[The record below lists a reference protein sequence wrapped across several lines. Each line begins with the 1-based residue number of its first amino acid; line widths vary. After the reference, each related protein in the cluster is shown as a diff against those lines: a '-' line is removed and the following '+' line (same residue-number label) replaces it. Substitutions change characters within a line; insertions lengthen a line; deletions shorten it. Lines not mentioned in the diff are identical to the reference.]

1 MKKLI
6 LYIAESLDG
15 FIAGPNH
22 EMDWLFV
29 DQDYGFN
36 DFLAQIDTV
45 LIGRKTYD
53 FMKTAG
59 EADGIKGQINYVFTS
74 TPQKFQSTEK
84 LIFTSEDPAELWKK
98 IRTTEGKDAWLAGG
112 GEIAKPL
119 IEQNLIDE
127 YFLFVHPII
136 LGKGLP
142 LFKEISDRV
151 DLKTIDV
158 KSYSSGLVQIHL
170 ERK

>member
-22 EMDWLFV
+22 ELDWLFA
-29 DQDYGFN
+29 DQDYGYN
-36 DFLAQIDTV
+36 DFISQIDTT

-53 FMKTAG
+53 FMKANG
-59 EADGIKGQINYVFTS
+59 EGNGVKGKTNYVFT
-74 TPQKFQSTEK
+74 TAPEKFQSTEK
-84 LIFTSEDPAELWKK
+84 LMFTSENPAELWKK
-98 IRTTEGKDAWLAGG
+98 IRTAGGKAAWLVGG
-112 GEIAKPL
+112 GEIIKPF

-127 YFLFVHPII
+127 YFLFVHPIV

-142 LFKEISDRV
+142 LFKEISSRV
-151 DLKTIDV
+151 DLKTVDV

-170 ERK
+170 EKK